1 MEAAAATAPPAGGA
15 LDARARTGDREA
27 FNALYAPHFAG
38 VYDYVLRVVRDRD
51 LAAAAV
57 RATFARAWHD
67 FPEQGND
74 VSAWLFTTARTCAL
88 DLLRYRR
95 DRNGLEREGL
105 EFTQLD
111 GDRVPDASV
120 VFDSELIEL
129 VWDEAAALPSDE
141 YSLLALE
148 LRHELTADE
157 IGEQLGLDGAVSTRL
172 MRTRYS
178 FEERVTAGLVA
189 RRGRHN
195 CTELDIL
202 LSAADAQDVSQ
213 HVHRCARCHESKGRF
228 VSPAEVLQGLAAM
241 APTRKLR
248 HEVFGGRHRRRLF
261 GIL

>member
-27 FNALYAPHFAG
+27 FNALNAPHFAG

-67 FPEQGND
+67 
-74 VSAWLFTTARTCAL
+74 SA
-88 DLLRYRR
+88 
-95 DRNGLEREGL
+95 E
-105 EFTQLD
+105 
-111 GDRVPDASV
+111 
-120 VFDSELIEL
+120 
-129 VWDEAAALPSDE
+129 
-141 YSLLALE
+141 
-148 LRHELTADE
+148 
-157 IGEQLGLDGAVSTRL
+157 
-172 MRTRYS
+172 
-178 FEERVTAGLVA
+178 LVA

-202 LSAADAQDVSQ
+202 LSAADAQYVSQ
-213 HVHRCARCHESKGRF
+213 HVHRCARCHESKRRF
-228 VSPAEVLQGLAAM
+228 VSPAEVLKALTAM

-248 HEVFGGRHRRRLF
+248 HEIFGGRRRRRRLF